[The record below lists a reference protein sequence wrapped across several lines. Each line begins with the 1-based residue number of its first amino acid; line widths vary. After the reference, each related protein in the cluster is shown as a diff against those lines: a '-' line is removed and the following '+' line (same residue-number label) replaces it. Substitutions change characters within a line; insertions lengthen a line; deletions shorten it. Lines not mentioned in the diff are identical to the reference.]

1 MTDVRTGDQ
10 YLAKH
15 LDSLQADYRGRDENA
30 APVRSRFRF
39 FHECLAAVLSGH
51 IRRGDR
57 VLDLGC
63 TDGQVIT
70 RSEAGEIVGIDIDAR
85 AICEATDRYPQHRF
99 IEGSVEETDLQQLG
113 QFDVIVMSGLLEQL
127 YDIQTVLDKVAAV
140 AAPRTRLVVA
150 SYSRV
155 AQPVLRLFELAG
167 FRRRPSAFNWVPP
180 SEVKNMLEQCGF
192 EVVTTEPRILLPFRV
207 PVLSKL
213 VNRWLAPLPL
223 LRAFCMITVTVAR
236 PRLAPQHPGAQPS
249 VSVVI
254 AARNESGNIGPLL
267 DRIPAMSDRQE
278 VVLIEGGSTDDTW
291 ATIQAEIAARRQ
303 SGYPFELICAKQTGK
318 GKGDAVREGFGR
330 ATGDILMIL
339 DADISVPPEEL
350 PRFVELLRS
359 GSCEFANGSRLVY
372 PMDDKAMQFLNL
384 IGNRFFG
391 LLFSY
396 LLGQPIRDTLCGTKV
411 LWADDY
417 RRIAAGRSHFG
428 EFDPFGDFD
437 LLFGAARLGL
447 RIRDVPVH
455 YKERVYGST
464 NISRFRHGVLL
475 LKMCAVAARRLRFT

>member
-1 MTDVRTGDQ
+1 MSGLAEEDQ
-10 YLAKH
+10 YLLKH
-15 LDSLQADYRGRDENA
+15 LEGLRADYRGRDA
-30 APVRSRFRF
+30 AGGPVRSRFRY
-39 FHECLAAVLSGH
+39 FHECLAAALSGH

-63 TDGQVIT
+63 TDGQVIA
-70 RSEAGEIVGIDIDAR
+70 RSGAGEIVGIDIDAR
-85 AICEATDRYPQHRF
+85 AIREATERYPQHRF
-99 IEGSVEETDLQQLG
+99 IEGSIEETDLQSLG
-113 QFDVIVMSGLLEQL
+113 HFDAIVLSGVLEQL
-127 YDIQTVLDKVAAV
+127 YDIQNVLDKVHTACS
-140 AAPRTRLVVA
+140 PRTRVVVS
-150 SYSRV
+150 SYSRIG
-155 AQPVLRLFELAG
+155 QPVLRLFELAG
-167 FRRRPSAFNWVPP
+167 FRRRPAAFNWVPP
-180 SEVKNMLEQCGF
+180 AEVRNMLEQCGF
-192 EVVTTEPRILLPFRV
+192 EVVTSEPRILVPFQV
-207 PVLSKL
+207 PLVSKF

-223 LRAFCMITVTVAR
+223 LRSFCMVTITVAR
-236 PRLAPQHPGAQPS
+236 RRVQASSAAQAPS

-267 DRIPAMSDRQE
+267 DRIPKMAERQE
-278 VVLIEGGSTDDTW
+278 VVLIEGGSSDDTW
-291 ATIQAEIAARRQ
+291 ATIQAEIAARRE
-303 SGYPFELICAKQTGK
+303 SGYPFALLCAQQPGK
-318 GKGDAVREGFGR
+318 GKGDAVRQGFAM

-350 PRFVELLRS
+350 PRFVELLTA
-359 GSCEFANGSRLVY
+359 GTCEFANGSRLVY
-372 PMDDKAMQFLNL
+372 PMEDQAMQFLNL
-384 IGNRFFG
+384 LGNRFFG
-391 LLFSY
+391 WLFSY

-417 RRIAAGRSHFG
+417 RRIAAGRSYFG
-428 EFDPFGDFD
+428 DFDPFGDFD